1 MPLVSDSI
9 RRPAGRR
16 YSLSGVIALLL
27 VAGSTAVHSAEP
39 VSGSVV
45 RDLYYG
51 ETLFYFYQDEH
62 FDALTHLLVARDG
75 GRVSNHEAESE
86 LLLGG
91 LYLHYGQHIR
101 AEQIFDRL
109 LQDSSEPAVRNRA
122 WFYLGKVRYQ
132 RSLYTEALAA
142 FERIS
147 GELPDSLVAELP
159 MLKAQAYLAL
169 GRFDAAVALLDGW
182 RGPESWVAFA
192 RYNLGVALVRLDRP
206 EDAIRQLDQLGRR
219 DADTAELLDLRDK
232 ANLALGYIYLQ
243 QGRDSEAR
251 PVLARVRLNGPFSAK
266 ALLGAGWADAATQDY
281 RAALT
286 PWLELRDRD
295 LLDSAV
301 QESLLAIPYAWGK
314 LDAHSTAAAGY
325 QAALD
330 AYEAEISRL
339 DVAIVGSR
347 AGKLVP
353 AMLSA
358 DDARIGRWYWQ
369 LDALPDSIETR
380 YLYDLVARHSFQEGL
395 RNVRDLAALSA
406 NLDEWQS
413 KLAAF
418 EQMVATRRT
427 AFAQREQRVAAG
439 LDQAGIGQLQLR
451 RDALSTH
458 LDGVVESHDIAGLAT
473 TEELDRWQRLE
484 ALGASPALADASA
497 GDARERYRL
506 LKGVLSWN
514 LDRDYRYR
522 LWQQQRNLAQV
533 DALLAK
539 AQGAHASGTAAWQD
553 TPADLDSFAARIAGL
568 APRISSM
575 QAALSHDR
583 AAEEQRLQAM
593 AVDVLNEQ
601 RERLLSYRV
610 QARFALATIYDRAA
624 SAARTVPAV
633 GATP

>member
-1 MPLVSDSI
+1 VPFVSDSMRKPVY
-9 RRPAGRR
+9 RRCGLCR
-16 YSLSGVIALLL
+16 LIALLL
-27 VAGSTAVHSAEP
+27 IAGSTAVHSAEP

-62 FDALTHLLVARDG
+62 FDALTHLLVARDS
-75 GRVSNHEAESE
+75 GRVGNHEAEAE

-91 LYLHYGQHIR
+91 LYLHYGQHVR
-101 AEQIFDRL
+101 AEQIFSRL

-132 RSLYTEALAA
+132 RSLYAEALDA
-142 FERIS
+142 FARVA
-147 GELPDSLVAELP
+147 GELPQGLQAELP
-159 MLKAQAYLAL
+159 MLKAQACLAL

-182 RGPESWVAFA
+182 QGPDSWVAYA

-206 EDAIRQLDQLGRR
+206 EDAIRQLDQLGRS

-266 ALLGAGWADAATQDY
+266 ALLGAGWADAAAQNY

-301 QESLLAIPYAWGK
+301 QESLLAIPYAWAR

-330 AYEAEISRL
+330 AYDAEIGRL
-339 DVAIVGSR
+339 DAAIAGSR

-369 LDALPDSIETR
+369 LDTLPDSIETR

-413 KLAAF
+413 KVAAF
-418 EQMVATRRT
+418 EQMVATRRI
-427 AFAQREQRVAAG
+427 AYAQREQRVAAG
-439 LDQAGIGQLQLR
+439 LDQAGIGELQAR
-451 RDALSTH
+451 RDVLATH
-458 LDGVVESHDIAGLAT
+458 LEQVAQTRNIAGLAT
-473 TEELDRWQRLE
+473 SEELDRWQRLE
-484 ALGASPALADASA
+484 ALSTRSALAEAAA

-506 LKGVLSWN
+506 LNGVLSWD
-514 LDRDYRYR
+514 LDRDYQYR
-522 LWQQQRNLAQV
+522 LWQQQRNLAQL

-539 AQGAHASGTAAWQD
+539 AQAAHVSGMAAWQD
-553 TPADLDSFAARIAGL
+553 SPAELDRFAARIAAL
-568 APRISSM
+568 TPRISTL
-575 QAALSHDR
+575 QAALSQDR

-624 SAARTVPAV
+624 SAVRTTPVV
-633 GATP
+633 GGAP

>member
-1 MPLVSDSI
+1 MLSAHHSA
-9 RRPAGRR
+9 RRSADRR
-16 YSLSGVIALLL
+16 HGLCGLTALLL
-27 VAGSTAVHSAEP
+27 LAGGTALRAAEP

-51 ETLFYFYQDEH
+51 ETLFQFYQDEH
-62 FDALTHLLVARDG
+62 FDALTHLLVARDS

-101 AEQIFDRL
+101 AEQIFSRL
-109 LQDSSEPAVRNRA
+109 LQDSSEPEVRNRA

-132 RSLYTEALAA
+132 RSLYAEALDA
-142 FERIS
+142 FDRVA
-147 GELPDSLVAELP
+147 GVLPANLDAELP

-182 RGPESWVAFA
+182 QGPESWVAYA
-192 RYNLGVALVRLDRP
+192 RYNLGVALLGLNRSD
-206 EDAIRQLDQLGRR
+206 EAIRQLDRLGRGS
-219 DADTAELLDLRDK
+219 AGSAELRDLRDK

-266 ALLGAGWADAATQDY
+266 ALLGAGWADAAAQDY

-301 QESLLAIPYAWGK
+301 QESLLAIPYAWAR
-314 LDAHSTAAAGY
+314 LDAHSEAAAGY

-330 AYEAEISRL
+330 AYDAEIAKL
-339 DVAIVGSR
+339 DVAISGSR
-347 AGKLVP
+347 SGQLVP

-369 LDALPDSIETR
+369 LEDLPDSVENR

-413 KLAAF
+413 KLSAF
-418 EQMVATRRT
+418 EEMVNTRRM
-427 AFAQREQRVAAG
+427 AHAQREGRVVAG
-439 LDQAGIGQLQLR
+439 LDRAGIDELQAR
-451 RDALSTH
+451 RDVLAAH
-458 LDGVVESHDIAGLAT
+458 LARVAETRETTGLAT
-473 TEELDRWQRLE
+473 TEELDHWQRLD
-484 ALGASPALADASA
+484 ALGKSPLLTSAAA
-497 GDARERYRL
+497 GDAAERHRV

-514 LDRDYRYR
+514 LDRDYKYR
-522 LWQQQRNLAQV
+522 LWQQQRNLAEL
-533 DALLAK
+533 DALLEQ
-539 AQGAHASGTAAWQD
+539 AQAAHASGQSARQD
-553 TPADLDSFAARIAGL
+553 TPAELDRFAARIAGL
-568 APRISSM
+568 APRISNM
-575 QAALSHDR
+575 QATLARDR
-583 AAEEQRLQAM
+583 ADEEQRLQAM
-593 AVDVLNEQ
+593 AIGVLNEQ

-610 QARFALATIYDRAA
+610 QAQFALATIYDRAA
-624 SAARTVPAV
+624 SAARAVPA
-633 GATP
+633 AERKP

>member
-1 MPLVSDSI
+1 MLL
-9 RRPAGRR
+9 AG
-16 YSLSGVIALLL
+16 GTALR
-27 VAGSTAVHSAEP
+27 AAEP

-51 ETLFYFYQDEH
+51 ETLFQFYQDEH
-62 FDALTHLLVARDG
+62 FDALTHLLVARDS

-101 AEQIFDRL
+101 AEQIFSRL
-109 LQDSSEPAVRNRA
+109 LQDSSEPEVRNRA

-132 RSLYTEALAA
+132 RSLYAEALDA
-142 FERIS
+142 FDRVA
-147 GELPDSLVAELP
+147 GVLPANLDAELP

-182 RGPESWVAFA
+182 QGPESWVAYA
-192 RYNLGVALVRLDRP
+192 RYNLGVALLGLNRSD
-206 EDAIRQLDQLGRR
+206 EAIRQLDRLGRGS
-219 DADTAELLDLRDK
+219 AGSAELRDLRDK

-266 ALLGAGWADAATQDY
+266 ALLGAGWADAAAQDY

-301 QESLLAIPYAWGK
+301 QESLLAIPYAWAR
-314 LDAHSTAAAGY
+314 LDAHSEAAAGY

-330 AYEAEISRL
+330 AYDAEIAKL
-339 DVAIVGSR
+339 DVAISGSR
-347 AGKLVP
+347 SGQLVP

-369 LDALPDSIETR
+369 LEDLPDSVENR

-413 KLAAF
+413 KLSAF
-418 EQMVATRRT
+418 EEMVNTRRM
-427 AFAQREQRVAAG
+427 AHAQREGRVVAG
-439 LDQAGIGQLQLR
+439 LDRAGIDELQAR
-451 RDALSTH
+451 RDVLAAH
-458 LDGVVESHDIAGLAT
+458 LARVAETRETTGLAT
-473 TEELDRWQRLE
+473 TEELDHWQRLD
-484 ALGASPALADASA
+484 ALGKSPLLTSAAA
-497 GDARERYRL
+497 GDAAERHRV

-514 LDRDYRYR
+514 LDRDYKYR
-522 LWQQQRNLAQV
+522 LWQQQRNLAEL
-533 DALLAK
+533 DALLEQ
-539 AQGAHASGTAAWQD
+539 AQAAHASGQSARQD
-553 TPADLDSFAARIAGL
+553 TPAELDRFAARIAGL
-568 APRISSM
+568 APRISNM
-575 QAALSHDR
+575 QATLARDR
-583 AAEEQRLQAM
+583 ADEEQRLQAM
-593 AVDVLNEQ
+593 AIGVLNEQ

-610 QARFALATIYDRAA
+610 QAQFALATIYDRAA
-624 SAARTVPAV
+624 SAARAVPA
-633 GATP
+633 AERKP

>member
-1 MPLVSDSI
+1 MPCIRDSI
-9 RRPAGRR
+9 PDPGRR
-16 YSLSGVIALLL
+16 RSSLRGLIALLL
-27 VAGSTAVHSAEP
+27 LAGSAAVSAAEP

-51 ETLFYFYQDEH
+51 EVLFQFYQDEH
-62 FDALTHLLVARDG
+62 FDALTHLLVARDA
-75 GRVSNHEAESE
+75 GRVGNHEAESE

-101 AEQIFDRL
+101 AEQIFSRL
-109 LQDSSEPAVRNRA
+109 LQDSTEAEVRNRA

-132 RSLYTEALAA
+132 RSLYPEALQA

-147 GELPDSLVAELP
+147 GELPESLEAELP

-182 RGPESWVAFA
+182 RGPESWVAYA

-206 EDAIRQLDQLGRR
+206 EDAIRQLDQLGRSS
-219 DADTAELLDLRDK
+219 ADTAELRDLRDK
-232 ANLALGYIYLQ
+232 ANLALGYLYLQ

-266 ALLGAGWADAATQDY
+266 ALLGAGWADAAAQDY

-301 QESLLAIPYAWGK
+301 QESLLAIPYAWAR
-314 LDAHSTAAAGY
+314 LDAHSEAAAGY

-330 AYEAEISRL
+330 AYDAEIGKL
-339 DVAIVGSR
+339 DAAIAGSR
-347 AGKLVP
+347 SGQLVP

-369 LDALPDSIETR
+369 LDALPDSVETR

-418 EQMVATRRT
+418 EQMVATRRM
-427 AFAQREQRVAAG
+427 AYAQRQGRVAAG
-439 LDQAGIGQLQLR
+439 LDQAGIDELQAR
-451 RDALSTH
+451 RDVLAAH
-458 LDGVVESHDIAGLAT
+458 LEQVAESRDVAGLAT

-484 ALGASPALADASA
+484 AVGASPVLADEAA

-506 LKGVLSWN
+506 LKGVLSWD
-514 LDRDYRYR
+514 LDRDYQYR
-522 LWQQQRNLAQV
+522 LWQQRRNLARI
-533 DALLAK
+533 DALLAR
-539 AQGAHASGTAAWQD
+539 AQSAHASGVAAWQD
-553 TPADLDSFAARIAGL
+553 TPAELDRFAERIAGL
-568 APRISSM
+568 APRISRM
-575 QAALSHDR
+575 QAVLARDR
-583 AAEEQRLQAM
+583 NAEEQRLQAM
-593 AVDVLNEQ
+593 ATDVLNEQ

-624 SAARTVPAV
+624 SSARSAPVAGPA
-633 GATP
+633 P

>member
-1 MPLVSDSI
+1 MLSARHSARMPAD
-9 RRPAGRR
+9 RRHG
-16 YSLSGVIALLL
+16 LCGLTALLL
-27 VAGSTAVHSAEP
+27 LAGGTALRAAEP

-51 ETLFYFYQDEH
+51 ETLFQFYQDEH
-62 FDALTHLLVARDG
+62 FDALTHLLVARDS

-101 AEQIFDRL
+101 AEQIFSRL
-109 LQDSSEPAVRNRA
+109 LQDSSEPEVRNRA

-132 RSLYTEALAA
+132 RSLYAEALDA
-142 FERIS
+142 FDRVA
-147 GELPDSLVAELP
+147 GALPANLDAELP

-182 RGPESWVAFA
+182 QGPESWVAYA
-192 RYNLGVALVRLDRP
+192 RYNLGVALLGLNRSD
-206 EDAIRQLDQLGRR
+206 EAIRQLDRLGRGS
-219 DADTAELLDLRDK
+219 AGSAELRDLRDK

-266 ALLGAGWADAATQDY
+266 ALLGAGWADAAAQDY

-301 QESLLAIPYAWGK
+301 QESLLAIPYAWAR
-314 LDAHSTAAAGY
+314 LDAHSEAAAGY

-330 AYEAEISRL
+330 AYDAEIAKL
-339 DVAIVGSR
+339 DVAISGSR
-347 AGKLVP
+347 SGQLVP

-369 LDALPDSIETR
+369 LEDLPDSVENR

-413 KLAAF
+413 KLSAF
-418 EQMVATRRT
+418 EEMVNTRRM
-427 AFAQREQRVAAG
+427 AHAQREGRVVAG
-439 LDQAGIGQLQLR
+439 LDRAGIDELQAR
-451 RDALSTH
+451 RDVLAAH
-458 LDGVVESHDIAGLAT
+458 LARVAETRETTGLAT
-473 TEELDRWQRLE
+473 TEELDHWQRLD
-484 ALGASPALADASA
+484 ALGKSPLLTSAAA
-497 GDARERYRL
+497 GDAAERHRV

-514 LDRDYRYR
+514 LDRDYKYR
-522 LWQQQRNLAQV
+522 LWQQQRNLAEL
-533 DALLAK
+533 DALLEQ
-539 AQGAHASGTAAWQD
+539 AQAAHASGQSARQD
-553 TPADLDSFAARIAGL
+553 TPAELDRFAARIAGL
-568 APRISSM
+568 APRISNM
-575 QAALSHDR
+575 QATLARDR
-583 AAEEQRLQAM
+583 ADEEQRLQAM
-593 AVDVLNEQ
+593 AIGVLNEQ

-610 QARFALATIYDRAA
+610 QAQFALATIYDRAA
-624 SAARTVPAV
+624 SAARAVPA
-633 GATP
+633 AERKP

>member
-1 MPLVSDSI
+1 MTATRDSI
-9 RRPAGRR
+9 RRSADRR
-16 YSLSGVIALLL
+16 CRLCTAIVLLL
-27 VAGSTAVHSAEP
+27 GIGSAPVSATEA

-62 FDALTHLLVARDG
+62 FDALTHLLVARDA

-101 AEQIFDRL
+101 AEQIFSRL
-109 LQDSSEPAVRNRA
+109 LQNSTEPAVRNRA

-132 RSLYTEALAA
+132 RSLYVEALDA
-142 FERIS
+142 FARVE
-147 GELPDSLVAELP
+147 GELPESLQAELP
-159 MLKAQAYLAL
+159 MLEAQAYLAL

-182 RGPESWVAFA
+182 QGPDNWVAYA
-192 RYNLGVALVRLDRP
+192 RYNLGVALVRLDRSA
-206 EDAIRQLDQLGRR
+206 DAIRQLDRLGRS
-219 DADTAELLDLRDK
+219 AVDTAELRDLRDK

-243 QGRDSEAR
+243 QGRDAEAR

-301 QESLLAIPYAWGK
+301 QESLLAIPYAYAK
-314 LDAHSTAAAGY
+314 LDAHSSAAAGY
-325 QAALD
+325 QTALD
-330 AYEAEISRL
+330 AYDAEIGKLDTAIASSRS
-339 DVAIVGSR
+339 GQ
-347 AGKLVP
+347 LVP

-369 LDALPDSIETR
+369 LDSLPDSIETR
-380 YLYDLVARHSFQEGL
+380 YLYDLIARHDFQEGL

-418 EQMVATRRT
+418 EQMVETRRT
-427 AFAQREQRVAAG
+427 AYAQREQRVAAG
-439 LDQAGIGQLQLR
+439 LDQAGIDTLQAR
-451 RDALSTH
+451 RDALAVQLEQVTQSR
-458 LDGVVESHDIAGLAT
+458 DIAGLAT

-484 ALGASPALADASA
+484 ALGASVALADASA

-506 LKGVLSWN
+506 LKGVLSWD

-522 LWQQQRNLAQV
+522 LWQQQRNLAQL

-539 AQGAHASGTAAWQD
+539 AQAAHASGVAARRD
-553 TPADLDSFAARIAGL
+553 TPVELQRFAQRIVDL

-575 QAALSHDR
+575 QAALARDR
-583 AAEEQRLQAM
+583 AGEEQRLQAM
-593 AVDVLNEQ
+593 AVDVLSEQ

-610 QARFALATIYDRAA
+610 QAGFALATIYDRAA
-624 SAARTVPAV
+624 SAARS
-633 GATP
+633 TPVVSGTP